1 MGSRLADLVF
11 GPTLACGKDR
21 GPSGRL
27 APSPDR
33 IAPIGAGLTSKPHH
47 AQRPTVAL
55 RGSFRLRLAS
65 TTERTSPGQPQ
76 TQAGTSADYSNG
88 PGPRLPVNAPPRALR
103 LREHRPAEGRART
116 RPRWIRWSA

>member
-11 GPTLACGKDR
+11 GPTLACGGDR

-47 AQRPTVAL
+47 AQRPRVAL

-65 TTERTSPGQPQ
+65 TTGDDPRATTDPDESPVEYSERV
-76 TQAGTSADYSNG
+76 
-88 PGPRLPVNAPPRALR
+88 PRLISPERPSAIRPVSR
-103 LREHRPAEGRART
+103 LRREGSVRT
-116 RPRWIRWSA
+116 RRRSSPS

>member
-65 TTERTSPGQPQ
+65 TTGRTSPGQPQ
-76 TQAGTSADYSNG
+76 TQAGAHGAVYSTEPAG
-88 PGPRLPVNAPPRALR
+88 ALR
-103 LREHRPAEGRART
+103 APWPRSERPPTLRRPA
-116 RPRWIRWSA
+116 